1 VPLARPSLEV
11 VDMRDGEEFAG
22 IPTGGAKVGQFF
34 GLGSRVVCGEDNVAA
49 VADATAVDMIL
60 PSKKKRAGLAVVPQE
75 TRGVKDNIV
84 TAIYFD
90 RSIQLCRLSGQ
101 RSLEDDVE
109 HQ

>member
-1 VPLARPSLEV
+1 
-11 VDMRDGEEFAG
+11 MRDGEEFAG

-34 GLGSRVVCGEDNVAA
+34 GLGSRVVCGEDNGAA
-49 VADATAVDMIL
+49 VADATAVEMML
-60 PSKKKRAGLAVVPQE
+60 PSKKKKKEPGLAVVPQE
-75 TRGVKDNIV
+75 TRGVKDYIV

-90 RSIQLCRLSGQ
+90 RSIQLRGLSGQ